1 GSRLLLETLPNLSG
15 KVLDFGCGAG
25 VLGAFMAKANQEIA
39 IEMCDINAY
48 AITSSQAT
56 LEANG
61 LSGRVFAS
69 DIYSDT
75 AEDYQFIISN
85 PPFHSG
91 LD

>member
-1 GSRLLLETLPNLSG
+1 
-15 KVLDFGCGAG
+15 
-25 VLGAFMAKANQEIA
+25 MAKANPEIA

-75 AEDYQFIISN
+75 AKDYRFIVSN

-91 LD
+91 LDTNYNAAETLLGQAPQYLT